1 MFRSIFKV
9 PVPNRPAVEGGKTRI
24 CVAGFGISHN
34 TGRAQKLAATIARI
48 HPDKYETWFYFST
61 FCYKEFLKSFIQ
73 NEIPHDQ
80 KSQLSTL
87 DSDRTIGSHQ
97 SAPFVWFETADGIV
111 AVGGRDKFC
120 EWAAK
125 EFPENEAIQA
135 LAGIE
140 SPPLRELFFDS
151 TTPGG
156 TWMKN

>member
-97 SAPFVWFETADGIV
+97 
-111 AVGGRDKFC
+111 RC
-120 EWAAK
+120 E
-125 EFPENEAIQA
+125 Q
-135 LAGIE
+135 
-140 SPPLRELFFDS
+140 
-151 TTPGG
+151 
-156 TWMKN
+156 